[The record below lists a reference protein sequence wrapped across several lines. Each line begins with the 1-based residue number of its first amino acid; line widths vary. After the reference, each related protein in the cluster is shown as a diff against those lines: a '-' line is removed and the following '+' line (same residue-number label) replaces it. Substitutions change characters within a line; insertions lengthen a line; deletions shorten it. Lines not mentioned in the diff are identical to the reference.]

1 MPFLGC
7 SDPRKN
13 VSIFDKHGYCLPNNK
28 LLGTDVFRF
37 SILDSKF
44 PKLYTRIIWR
54 CRRKKLFDSQPK
66 AQTWGR
72 APVFRIIYCA
82 KYFFF
87 HEYILVEVLINAE
100 LCHKYN

>member
-1 MPFLGC
+1 
-7 SDPRKN
+7 
-13 VSIFDKHGYCLPNNK
+13 
-28 LLGTDVFRF
+28 
-37 SILDSKF
+37 
-44 PKLYTRIIWR
+44 
-54 CRRKKLFDSQPK
+54 LFDSQPK